1 MNILNSAPS
10 FNKLRESFV
19 WFLQTLH
26 VQPSISCTYTFCL
39 LFCETRFI
47 CFMLWI
53 CYYGYLNP
61 SGGRQAYQK
70 AIYSYRLSTWWLV
83 RCTKAFI
90 FLLAFLSI
98 NVTLSW
104 NFCNQLMHY
113 SKIIAPTCPHPVI
126 WASLYWIFPVI
137 LRSRLVSLGKQRL
150 VIKAQFN
157 YHRLTGHTDWRKGK
171 YVDKICR
178 FVFQPEL
185 LELKFAF

>member
-113 SKIIAPTCPHPVI
+113 SKIIAPTCPSSCYLSLSVLNISSDPKEPPGQSGQAASGHKSPV
-126 WASLYWIFPVI
+126 
-137 LRSRLVSLGKQRL
+137 
-150 VIKAQFN
+150 
-157 YHRLTGHTDWRKGK
+157 
-171 YVDKICR
+171 
-178 FVFQPEL
+178 
-185 LELKFAF
+185 